1 MMVNKIKS
9 QKKKVLIS
17 FFLILLIFVLTGCM
31 VAPELTDRS
40 LAEEAVNNY
49 WQAIINRQYELAKCI
64 CIYDGIWY
72 NKIDEWEE
80 YININSEDP
89 CSFLIIYFDKFY
101 KPTEVIGDTAIVYV
115 RIIADKIVVPCNS
128 DLHKKMNGM
137 DIDIFEYETEL
148 IKQNYP
154 YGNWELK

>member
-1 MMVNKIKS
+1 MKRKI
-9 QKKKVLIS
+9 LIT
-17 FFLILLIFVLTGCM
+17 FFVILLVLVLTGCV

-40 LAEEAVNNY
+40 LAEEAVYNY
-49 WQAIINRQYELAKCI
+49 WQAIINRQYELARCF

-101 KPTEVIGDTAIVYV
+101 KPTEVIGDTAVVYV
-115 RIIADKIVVPCNS
+115 RIIADKIGLPC
-128 DLHKKMNGM
+128 KKMDGM
-137 DIDIFEYETEL
+137 DIEIFEYETEL
-148 IKQNYP
+148 IDQTYP
-154 YGNWELK
+154 TGYWALK

>member
-1 MMVNKIKS
+1 MKR
-9 QKKKVLIS
+9 KVLIS
-17 FFLILLIFVLTGCM
+17 FFVILLILVLNGCV
-31 VAPELTDRS
+31 VAPELTDSS
-40 LAEEAVNNY
+40 LAEEAVYNY
-49 WQAIINRQYELAKCI
+49 WQAIINRQYGLAKCF

-89 CSFLIIYFDKFY
+89 CSFLIIYFDEFY
-101 KPTEVIGDTAIVYV
+101 KPTEVIEDTAVVYA

-128 DLHKKMNGM
+128 DLHKKMNGL

>member
-1 MMVNKIKS
+1 MKR
-9 QKKKVLIS
+9 KVLLS
-17 FFLILLIFVLTGCM
+17 VLVILLILTLAGCV
-31 VAPELTDRS
+31 VAPELTTDKF
-40 LAEEAVNNY
+40 LAEEAVYNY
-49 WQAIINRQYELAKCI
+49 WQAIINRQYELAKCF

-80 YININSEDP
+80 YIDINSEGE
-89 CSFLIIYFDKFY
+89 CSFLMIYFDKFY
-101 KPTEVIGDTAIVYV
+101 KPTEIIENNAVVYA
-115 RIIADKIVVPCNS
+115 RIIVDKIVFPC
-128 DLHKKMNGM
+128 KKMNGM

>member
-1 MMVNKIKS
+1 MKR
-9 QKKKVLIS
+9 KVLLS
-17 FFLILLIFVLTGCM
+17 VLAILLILTLTGCV
-31 VAPELTDRS
+31 VAPELTDGS
-40 LAEEAVNNY
+40 LAEEAVYNY
-49 WQAIINRQYELAKCI
+49 WQAIINRQYGLAECY

-80 YININSEDP
+80 YININSEDV
-89 CSFLIIYFDKFY
+89 CSFLLIFLDDFY
-101 KPTEVIGDTAIVYV
+101 KPTEVIGDTAVVYV
-115 RIIADKIVVPCNS
+115 KIITDKIVVPC
-128 DLHKKMNGM
+128 KKMDGL